1 MVKLFQH
8 KNTLSY
14 QHVKADKAADDRV
27 PDGLI
32 KRCPKCG
39 QEIFANKLDKY
50 ATCPNCCYGFRISAK
65 HRIKW
70 LVDDFDEW
78 DAEIVPS
85 DPLRFPNYDAKIQK
99 AQKNSGLNESVLTGL
114 ARIKETKFA
123 LGIMDPT
130 FIMGSLGQM
139 TGEKLTRL
147 FEKATEEKLPVILFT
162 ASGGA
167 RMQEGILSLMQMAK
181 VSNAVAKHSQAGLLY
196 IVVLTDP
203 TTGGVTASFATQG
216 DITLAESHAMVGFA
230 GRRVIEQTIHEKIKP
245 DLQDAENVL
254 QHGFIDHIV
263 KRQDE
268 KELLHWLLQL
278 GGDHRD

>member
-8 KNTLSY
+8 KNTLTDK
-14 QHVKADKAADDRV
+14 HVKADKDADDRV

-39 QEIFANKLDKY
+39 EEIFANKLDEY
-50 ATCPNCCYGFRISAK
+50 MTCPNCFYGFRISAK
-65 HRIKW
+65 QRVEW
-70 LVDDFDEW
+70 LVDNFEEW
-78 DAEIVPS
+78 DADIIPS
-85 DPLRFPNYDAKIQK
+85 DPLNFPNYKNKIEK
-99 AQKNSGLNESVLTGL
+99 AQQASGINESVLTGL
-114 ARIKETKFA
+114 ARIGKSRFA

-147 FEKATEEKLPVILFT
+147 FEKATKEKLPVVLFT

-181 VSNAVAKHSQAGLLY
+181 VSNAVAKHSKAGLLY

-203 TTGGVTASFATQG
+203 TTGGVTASFASQA
-216 DITLAESHAMVGFA
+216 DITLAEPHAMVGFA
-230 GRRVIEQTIHEKIKP
+230 GRRVIEQTIHEKIRP

-254 QHGFIDHIV
+254 KHGFIDHIV

-268 KELLHWLLQL
+268 KKILSWLLQV
-278 GGDHRD
+278 GGEDHE